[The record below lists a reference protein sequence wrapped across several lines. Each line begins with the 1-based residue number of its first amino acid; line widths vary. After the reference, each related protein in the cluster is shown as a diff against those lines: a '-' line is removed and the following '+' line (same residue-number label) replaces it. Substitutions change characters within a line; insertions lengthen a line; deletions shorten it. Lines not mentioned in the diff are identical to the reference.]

1 MTKNGDKKRHLLAAQ
16 KSFAAANLHV
26 CRRRMIGLIICYP
39 TALEHPPCQDRIC
52 HVLELQRLRGKPN
65 LKHYFCI
72 SDGNR
77 QISQISD
84 ICFAWLGVIG
94 NIGYLRSFRPRLV
107 NTGQGLGICL
117 YLHISRQLQ
126 YWLVLP
132 LSINIARIA
141 NAVPVTLY
149 SKVTK

>member
-39 TALEHPPCQDRIC
+39 TTLEHPPCQDRIC

-107 NTGQGLGICL
+107 NTGQGLGIFV
-117 YLHISRQLQ
+117 YLHIHILTNAMLLQ
-126 YWLVLP
+126 
-132 LSINIARIA
+132 
-141 NAVPVTLY
+141 VTIPHICHIFYTHTFLGQ
-149 SKVTK
+149 KILH